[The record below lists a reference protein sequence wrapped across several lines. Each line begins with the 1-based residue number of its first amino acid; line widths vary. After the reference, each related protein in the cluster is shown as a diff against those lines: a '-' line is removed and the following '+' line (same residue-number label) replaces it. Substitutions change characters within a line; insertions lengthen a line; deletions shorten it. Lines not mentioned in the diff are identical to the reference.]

1 MLFVDHFY
9 KTLVSREIDLFIC
22 MGPAESAKSMS
33 KTAFL
38 KPRTTK
44 LVKIKLR
51 LVTDFIIFI
60 NDSKSNIQF
69 LILSAYKSLFCQFLF
84 YHKIRDHLKGN
95 RKI

>member
-9 KTLVSREIDLFIC
+9 KTVVSREIDLFIC

-44 LVKIKLR
+44 LVQIELR
-51 LVTDFIIFI
+51 LVTDFINFI
-60 NDSKSNIQF
+60 NDSKFNIQF
-69 LILSAYKSLFCQFLF
+69 LIISAYKSLFCQYLF
-84 YHKIRDHLKGN
+84 YHI
-95 RKI
+95 ISETT